1 MASAQISKL
10 VKMANDIAAN
20 LAASGDQAETAA
32 RVRDHLNRFWS
43 PSMKQHIMDHAHN
56 GGEGLSSVAM
66 RAVTEMNQ
74 PPQ

>member
-1 MASAQISKL
+1 MASVQISKL

-20 LAASGDQAETAA
+20 LGASGDQAATAA
-32 RVRDHLNRFWS
+32 RVRDHFNRFWS
-43 PSMKQHIMDHAHN
+43 PSMKQHLQDHARG
-56 GGEGLSSVAM
+56 GGEGLSPVAL